1 MKKVKLGIIGLGQRG
16 YTLLDTICAC
26 EECEIVALCDRYT
39 DRMEQAAEKLKEK
52 KHFPVCYENYKDLL
66 ADSNVQ
72 AVYVVSSWD
81 EHVKM
86 AIESMRANKITAME
100 VGGAYEIEECWE
112 LVRAY
117 EETKVPFMFME
128 NCCFDEFELLTTSL
142 CRADKLGEIVH
153 CHGAY
158 RHDLRAE
165 VCGGHVNRHYRL
177 ENYQKRNC
185 DNYPTHN
192 LGPIAKILDINRG
205 NKLLSLVSVASKS
218 AGMQAF
224 ANSEKNPDKTL
235 AGTTFMQGDIIS
247 TVIKCVGGQTITLT
261 LNTCLP
267 CYYSREFEVYGTK
280 GLCRQ
285 EESMVMLEGDTPLE
299 EYAEPYRTVEK
310 YLHNSEKYKQYMP
323 SVWREATEEKRALG
337 HGGMD
342 YFMFKTFFGAILGG
356 KEMPIDVYD
365 AATWMSI
372 TALSE
377 QSIAQGGAPQAIP
390 DYTRGKWVMRE
401 RKDVLDGL
409 GIPAEQE

>member
-1 MKKVKLGIIGLGQRG
+1 MDKVKLGIIGLGQRG
-16 YTLLDTICAC
+16 KSLIDTICAC
-26 EECEIVALCDRYT
+26 EECEIVAICDVYA
-39 DRMEQAAEKLKEK
+39 DRVEAAEKQLNEK
-52 KHFPVCYENYKDLL
+52 NLFPSCYADYRELL
-66 ADSNVQ
+66 RDEKVD
-72 AVYVVSSWD
+72 AVYVASSWD

-86 AIESMRANKITAME
+86 AIECMRAHKITAME

-112 LVRAY
+112 LVRTY
-117 EETKVPFMFME
+117 EETKTPFMFME
-128 NCCFDEFELLTTSL
+128 NCCFDEFELLTTAL
-142 CRADKLGEIVH
+142 CRANKLGEVVH

-177 ENYQKRNC
+177 DNYEKRNC

-205 NKLLSLVSVASKS
+205 NKLLSLVSVSSKAVGIRDFASSDKNVDKS
-218 AGMQAF
+218 LIGKDF
-224 ANSEKNPDKTL
+224 A
-235 AGTTFMQGDIIS
+235 QGDVVS
-247 TVIKCVGGQTITLT
+247 TVIKCAGGQTITLT

-285 EESMVMLEGDTPLE
+285 EESMVMIEGETPLE

-310 YLHNSEKYKQYMP
+310 YLHNSERYREYMP
-323 SVWREATEEKRALG
+323 SIWRDVTEEKRALG

-342 YFMFKTFFGAILGG
+342 YFMFKTFFQAILQG
-356 KEMPIDVYD
+356 KEMPLDVYD

-377 QSIAQGGAPQAIP
+377 QSIAQGGAPQAVP
-390 DYTRGKWVMRE
+390 DYTRGKWVTRP
-401 RKDVLDGL
+401 RKDVLEE
-409 GIPAEQE
+409 I